1 MKATANFKHED
12 IVCSFKGQI
21 TDLGF
26 IISNFN
32 VGKWPVHTFCYKHN
46 GYKHIEAENN
56 LRYKHISSMCSDW
69 QNSLS
74 IS

>member
-1 MKATANFKHED
+1 MKAIANFKHED

-32 VGKWPVHTFCYKHN
+32 VGK
-46 GYKHIEAENN
+46 
-56 LRYKHISSMCSDW
+56 
-69 QNSLS
+69 
-74 IS
+74 